1 MGDPR
6 KIRSRLEGPSHPWQK
21 ERIEQEKELV
31 QEYGLKNKSEIWRQ
45 MSKLKG
51 FARQAKRLVALRR
64 EPQSEIEKI
73 QLLTRLNKLGLLSK
87 EAVLEDVLGL
97 TIKDLLELRLQ
108 TLVCRKGFAKS
119 MKQARQFIV
128 HGHVAIGGKKITS
141 PAYIVPSEEVPTISF
156 VATSAL
162 ADAEHPER
170 KIEKTKVVKQKPIE
184 KRKERRGERRG
195 RGRQDTRGRDN
206 TRQAKP
212 KENAEKEKVE
222 KKAEQK

>member
-6 KIRSRLEGPSHPWQK
+6 KIRSRLEGPSHPWMK

-31 QEYGLKNKSEIWRQ
+31 QDYGLKNKSEIWRQ

-64 EPQSEIEKI
+64 EPQSETEKT
-73 QLLTRLNKLGLLSK
+73 QLLTKLNKLGLLSK

-108 TLVCRKGFAKS
+108 TLVCRKGFAKT

-128 HGHVAIGGKKITS
+128 HSHITINGKKVTS
-141 PAYIVPSEEVPTISF
+141 PSHIVPSEEVPTINF

-170 KIEKTKVVKQKPIE
+170 KMGKTKVVKEKRVE

-195 RGRQDTRGRDN
+195 HNRQDTRGREN
-206 TRQAKP
+206 TRQSKP
-212 KENAEKEKVE
+212 KEKTE
-222 KKAEQK
+222 KKA

>member
-6 KIRSRLEGPSHPWQK
+6 KIRSRLEGPSHPWMK

-31 QEYGLKNKSEIWRQ
+31 TEYGLKNKSEIWRQ

-64 EPQSEIEKI
+64 EPQSETEKT

-128 HGHVAIGGKKITS
+128 HGHIAINGKKVTS
-141 PAYIVPSEEVPTISF
+141 PSHIVPNDEVPTISF
-156 VATSAL
+156 VATSVL
-162 ADAEHPER
+162 ADAEHLER

-184 KRKERRGERRG
+184 KRKERRGDRRG
-195 RGRQDTRGRDN
+195 HSRHDTRGREPA
-206 TRQAKP
+206 RQAKP
-212 KENAEKEKVE
+212 REKAE
-222 KKAEQK
+222 KKAE

>member
-6 KIRSRLEGPSHPWQK
+6 KIRSRLEGPSHPWMK
-21 ERIEQEKELV
+21 ERIEQEKALV
-31 QEYGLKNKSEIWRQ
+31 QEYGLKNKTEIWRQ

-64 EPQSEIEKI
+64 EPQSETEKI

-119 MKQARQFIV
+119 MKQARQFIT
-128 HGHVAIGGKKITS
+128 HGHVIVNGKKITAPS
-141 PAYIVPSEEVPTISF
+141 YLVPLNEVPTINF
-156 VATSAL
+156 VQASAL
-162 ADAEHPER
+162 SNAEHPER
-170 KIEKTKVVKQKPIE
+170 KVEKTKIV
-184 KRKERRGERRG
+184 KRKAVERPDMKRGYRKQDMRG
-195 RGRQDTRGRDN
+195 RGKPARQQA
-206 TRQAKP
+206 RQEKP
-212 KENAEKEKVE
+212 KPKTE
-222 KKAEQK
+222 KKAE

>member
-45 MSKLKG
+45 MSNLKG

-64 EPQSEIEKI
+64 EPQSETEKT

-128 HGHVAIGGKKITS
+128 HGHITINGKKVTAPS
-141 PAYIVPSEEVPTISF
+141 HIVPSEEVSTINF

-170 KIEKTKVVKQKPIE
+170 KVEKSKVVKQKPVE

-195 RGRQDTRGRDN
+195 HNRQDPRGREN
-206 TRQAKP
+206 TRQSKP
-212 KENAEKEKVE
+212 KEKAE
-222 KKAEQK
+222 KKA

>member
-119 MKQARQFIV
+119 MK
-128 HGHVAIGGKKITS
+128 
-141 PAYIVPSEEVPTISF
+141 
-156 VATSAL
+156 
-162 ADAEHPER
+162 
-170 KIEKTKVVKQKPIE
+170 
-184 KRKERRGERRG
+184 
-195 RGRQDTRGRDN
+195 
-206 TRQAKP
+206 
-212 KENAEKEKVE
+212 
-222 KKAEQK
+222 